1 MYTQLLNAVFTP
13 LLWKVLSQIVLA
25 QFQMM
30 KLLMKKMKMMNK
42 IGLFAVVIGLLF
54 SCAKGDKYEPEPETY
69 ERTVQVTFTKDV
81 NTKTAVV
88 EGETTA
94 SYVWTDGD
102 HQYFKVWENETLGTG
117 ISASY
122 SPDMKIATLSV
133 NFNTV
138 SASEYVYKAYFAK
151 GISNSNNL
159 QIQNTQSPTATSY
172 DPGADV
178 MYADNLTSST
188 AATTLKFILHRAI
201 TVNKLTLKGM
211 TPGEKV
217 SNVELTF
224 NKNVT
229 GYFDPSNGNYSLDG
243 KKLTLSYSNLAVGE
257 DGTFPV
263 YFTCAPVDGISLQ
276 SIVISTDANTYNRTT
291 FSKTYNFQIGKM
303 VRFGG
308 NMEGYATP
316 ITTTITYTLVESQT
330 DLEDGTYIIAAADF
344 DVAMGALD
352 SGNYHTRVTGVT
364 KSSDGKRIVL
374 DDASTVI
381 PIEITKSGDKYVL
394 KNTVSGNY
402 LAYTGNK
409 NTSTEQASAFNWTI
423 TINNDNTA
431 TIDPAGNGA
440 RSFRYNN
447 NSGQERFAC
456 YANTLNAV
464 ALYKRGNIGISFEQE
479 AIELIKGTE
488 DYLSF
493 VGQTVTRVS
502 GDTRTVTYAMSGD
515 GIGSITSTGAVT
527 LNGTTGTA
535 TVTATVGSDATYSAG
550 SVSYT
555 ITVSPQAT
563 EYDLLDYA
571 FIGVTHVTEGYPIY
585 TAKTGLIGSSAR
597 GSIYSSLTAGGT
609 ATSGETIQ
617 MRTSNSNSGIVTTAS
632 GGYVTKIVLTW
643 NSATVNGRAVEIYG
657 KNTAYSAP
665 SDLYDSNTQGTLI
678 GELAKGSTTL
688 TITGNYKYIGIR
700 SKADAVYLNEIRVYW
715 QDASGTDPIINVTA
729 GNPTYVAKEGG
740 SQSISYSITN
750 PVSGQS
756 LSATSNASWISNV
769 SVGSS
774 TITFNVAAQSSGAVA
789 RSGMITLSYN
799 GASNVQVSV
808 IQEAG
813 EGGSQAANGWLELP
827 AKQTGSDYYNG
838 VFKVGSARNYSYMY
852 QYSTYTSMWTAYP
865 LYASTMSG
873 SEAIPGPYTPM
884 QMASEEDRGQT
895 WAANPNIE
903 KSLQVNVWSG
913 SYNVN
918 LVNPPYV
925 SDYYARGHQIPNA
938 DRSNN
943 GNMQTQTYY
952 ATNSTPQIQNRFNGY
967 IWGNLE
973 DAVRESVKDTVY
985 VATGPVFRTV
995 GGSESITIIHP
1006 SHDTGKDVPVPN
1018 YYWKVLLKVK
1028 RTNGVVTSASAVGF
1042 WFEHKQYNS
1051 QDYTPYV
1058 KSVNQIEALTGLDFF
1073 VNLPDNLEETAE
1085 ANTNWT
1091 TFKNF

>member
-1 MYTQLLNAVFTP
+1 
-13 LLWKVLSQIVLA
+13 
-25 QFQMM
+25 
-30 KLLMKKMKMMNK
+30 MMNK

-133 NFNTV
+133 DFNTV

-243 KKLTLSYSNLAVGE
+243 EKLTLSYSNLAVGE

-303 VRFGG
+303 VRFGVS
-308 NMEGYATP
+308 MEGYATP

-374 DDASTVI
+374 DDESTVI

-423 TINNDNTA
+423 TINDDNTA

-488 DYLSF
+488 DYLVF
-493 VGQTVTRVS
+493 EGQTVTRVS
-502 GDTRTVTYAMSGD
+502 GDTRTVRYEMSGD
-515 GIGSITSTGAVT
+515 GIGSIVSSTGKVS

-535 TVTATVGSDATYSAG
+535 TVTAIVGSDDTYSAG
-550 SVSYT
+550 SVSYS

-563 EYDLLDYA
+563 EYDLLDYG
-571 FIGVTHVTEGYPIY
+571 FIGVACAENNIAIY
-585 TAKTGLIGSSAR
+585 ASKNGLEGSSGR
-597 GSIYSSLTAGGT
+597 GSVYYTLTAGGNVNT
-609 ATSGETIQ
+609 GPVIQ
-617 MRTSNSNSGIVTTAS
+617 MRTNNNNSGIVTTAS
-632 GGYVTKIVLTW
+632 GGNVTKIVLTW
-643 NSATVNGRAVEIYG
+643 NSNTSNGRTLQIYG
-657 KNTAYSAP
+657 KNTAYSSP
-665 SDLYDSNTQGTLI
+665 SDLYDSSTQGTLI

-688 TITGNYKYIGIR
+688 TITGNYKYVGIR
-700 SKADAVYLNEIRVYW
+700 SKDNALYLDEIRVYW
-715 QDASGTDPIINVTA
+715 RDAAGTDPEINVTA
-729 GNPTYVAKEGG
+729 GNPTFVAKEGG

-756 LSATSNASWISNV
+756 LSATPNVSWISNV
-769 SVGSS
+769 SVGTS
-774 TITFNVAAQSSGAVA
+774 TVTFNVAAQSSGSVA
-789 RSGMITLSYN
+789 RSGQITLTYN
-799 GASNVQVSV
+799 GAPDVLVSV
-808 IQEAG
+808 NQEAG
-813 EGGSQAANGWLELP
+813 EGGSQASHVWLELP
-827 AKQTGSDYYNG
+827 AQQIGSDYYNG
-838 VFKVGSARNYSYMY
+838 VFKVGGARNYSYMY

-865 LYASTMSG
+865 LYNETMGG

-884 QMASEEDRGQT
+884 QMASEEDRGKT
-895 WAANPNIE
+895 WAANPDIA
-903 KSLQVNVWSG
+903 KSRQVNVWDG

-925 SDYYARGHQIPNA
+925 TDYYARGHQIPNA
-938 DRSNN
+938 DRSAN
-943 GNMQTQTYY
+943 GDMQTQTYY

-973 DAVRESVKDTVY
+973 DGVRESVKDTVY

-995 GGSESITIIHP
+995 DGSESITYIHP
-1006 SHDTGKDVPVPN
+1006 SHDTGKNVPVPN

-1028 RTNGVVTSASAVGF
+1028 RTNGVVTSASAIGF

-1058 KSVNQIEALTGLDFF
+1058 KSVNQIETLTGLDFF

-1085 ANTNWT
+1085 SNTNWN